1 MLSRRLR
8 TFLPLAIATLLS
20 LADTAPVSAQA
31 PSLYQRIGGYDAIA
45 RVVDDFF
52 GRFAADPAFTPFLGG
67 LNSAAQGRVRQ
78 NFIDYFCA
86 RAGGPCLYNGRD
98 MAAAH
103 EGLAIGAQHFDAVI
117 LHIGAALEA
126 QRVPAAEGRELLAL
140 LRELRASIVAGGG

>member
-1 MLSRRLR
+1 MLRLR
-8 TFLPLAIATLLS
+8 SSALVPLAVAALLS
-20 LADTAPVSAQA
+20 LAPIEPAAGQA

-52 GRFAADPAFTPFLGG
+52 GRFAADPALTPFLGG
-67 LNSAAQGRVRQ
+67 LNAAAQGRVRQ
-78 NFIDYFCA
+78 NFIDYFCS

-140 LRELRASIVAGGG
+140 LRELRASIVAVGG

>member
-1 MLSRRLR
+1 MLNRRFR
-8 TFLPLAIATLLS
+8 TLVPLVAAVLLS
-20 LADTAPVSAQA
+20 LAGASPTTAQT

-52 GRFAADPAFTPFLGG
+52 GRFAADPALKPFLGG
-67 LNSAAQGRVRQ
+67 LNAAAQGRVRQ

-103 EGLAIGAQHFDAVI
+103 EGLAIGAQHFDGVI

-140 LRELRASIVAGGG
+140 LRELRASIVATGG